1 MSTYT
6 KISSAQFSRT
16 KMELGTIHCSG
27 SVISRTQQFLEER
40 SGESLRPKEVSLRF
54 PVISTYNS
62 EMICRS
68 SDLDI
73 THSRPGSLE
82 PGSRFSIRSSSRIEE
97 SAQECGVLPRT
108 NPSARVRMYGVH
120 VRTLP
125 LSSKSDKTA
134 LHTHYLILCF
144 HSYPE
149 IFIQSVLNL
158 NSLKL
163 MLLFSD

>member
-108 NPSARVRMYGVH
+108 PPSSLPSLPDTGTFSPTVH
-120 VRTLP
+120 FGIYIHVACRSFSEALWEPPTLSP
-125 LSSKSDKTA
+125 
-134 LHTHYLILCF
+134 
-144 HSYPE
+144 P
-149 IFIQSVLNL
+149 
-158 NSLKL
+158 
-163 MLLFSD
+163 